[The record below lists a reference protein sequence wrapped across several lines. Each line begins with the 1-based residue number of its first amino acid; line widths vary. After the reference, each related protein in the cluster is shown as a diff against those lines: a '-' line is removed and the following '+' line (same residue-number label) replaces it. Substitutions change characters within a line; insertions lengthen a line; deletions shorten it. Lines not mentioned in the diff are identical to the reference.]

1 MDTHCV
7 CAGICSNTPLENL
20 HYCVFACSQ
29 SLLYRTWWCFVF
41 ISFVCTS
48 LPCIKTGF
56 SIQAF
61 QVCVFVV
68 FRIRF
73 YCIGIFPIPFPIP
86 YASPDTEPQPEC
98 DTRQHNPVPDI
109 FMLITPSTII
119 QKLTITTSL
128 ICDVRT
134 QTTTT
139 LDYCVVKRV
148 KKGKTYYC
156 GTAKI
161 SKCSKATPVE
171 SNTTTK

>member
-1 MDTHCV
+1 MLHKQEGVCTLRRRGRVFVLQGISKSSFWSRGLRVFSSRCMDTHCV

-20 HYCVFACSQ
+20 HYCVCARSQ

-73 YCIGIFPIPFPIP
+73 YCIVEFFNPFPNTLP
-86 YASPDTEPQPEC
+86 FTG
-98 DTRQHNPVPDI
+98 HG
-109 FMLITPSTII
+109 
-119 QKLTITTSL
+119 
-128 ICDVRT
+128 
-134 QTTTT
+134 TTTWMWHP
-139 LDYCVVKRV
+139 
-148 KKGKTYYC
+148 
-156 GTAKI
+156 
-161 SKCSKATPVE
+161 ATQSCAE
-171 SNTTTK
+171 YFCAHNTEHY

>member
-20 HYCVFACSQ
+20 HYCVCARSQ
-29 SLLYRTWWCFVF
+29 ILLYRTWWCFVF

-73 YCIGIFPIPFPIP
+73 YCIVEFFPIPFPIP
-86 YASPDTEPQPEC
+86 YPSPDTEPQADTSTRNHNLWQHSTPDPATQSRAGYFC
-98 DTRQHNPVPDI
+98 AHLTRQHNPVPDI
-109 FMLITPSTII
+109 FVLITPSTIS
-119 QKLTITTSL
+119 QDPDHDNFRFL
-128 ICDVRT
+128 C
-134 QTTTT
+134 
-139 LDYCVVKRV
+139 C
-148 KKGKTYYC
+148 KKG
-156 GTAKI
+156 
-161 SKCSKATPVE
+161 
-171 SNTTTK
+171 